1 MPDKDRDYYRK
12 LGARLR
18 HAREAA
24 QISAEQLGSALRPA
38 VGHAAVTR
46 WETGERRIPLD
57 RLEQI
62 ASFTGHNLDY
72 FFGQS
77 EARGETDLDR
87 ELLAAFDAMRYANA
101 DDKRRLIEIM
111 RALRRVELAR

>member
-1 MPDKDRDYYRK
+1 MNDKRGYFKTVGNQVRQ
-12 LGARLR
+12 
-18 HAREAA
+18 ARESVHM
-24 QISAEQLGSALRPA
+24 SAEQLGTSLRPP

-62 ASFTGHNLDY
+62 AALTGHAVDY
-72 FFGQS
+72 FFGHS
-77 EARGETDLDR
+77 NDDGETDLDR
-87 ELLAAFDAMRYANA
+87 ELRAAFDAMRYASP

-111 RALRRVELAR
+111 RALRRVELSR

>member
-1 MPDKDRDYYRK
+1 MEKDRGFFK
-12 LGARLR
+12 TVGAKVR
-18 HAREAA
+18 HARDSARLTAA
-24 QISAEQLGSALRPA
+24 QLGSSLRPP

-62 ASFTGHNLDY
+62 AAITGHAVDY
-72 FFGQS
+72 FLKLGADDAES
-77 EARGETDLDR
+77 DLDR
-87 ELLAAFDAMRYANA
+87 ELLAAFDAMRYASA

-111 RALRRVELAR
+111 RALRRVELGR